1 MLRFNYAINTLLGA
15 LLVTPALTLGVQHN
29 ESLESALKRTAS
41 SLDELARIEKRLRD
55 GDPAAI
61 ADVLRTTERPLATS
75 NGDPA
80 ARDTALQDL
89 RGVVGKLQRE
99 LDELESKATPQELT
113 QIARLPVAAPAPE
126 SASAAPLDFTVGLDD
141 ALRRRLGE
149 RARPVVAETPRVAPK
164 AVESVENGETK
175 TSFET
180 GEYSA
185 DALRLGRAHYRKGE
199 YDKAFDALKGA
210 QDAESLYWTARCLE
224 KLERDSEAIAAYN
237 KVLALPDAG
246 YSGQRAKEDLEF
258 LEWRL
263 QFERTRGQNAPKNAS
278 TNGAANASA
287 NGVKKP

>member
-41 SLDELARIEKRLRD
+41 SLDELGRIEKRLRQQ
-55 GDPAAI
+55 DPAAI
-61 ADVLRTTERPLATS
+61 ADVMRTTERPLATS

-113 QIARLPVAAPAPE
+113 QIARLPVVAPAPE
-126 SASAAPLDFTVGLDD
+126 PSSAAPIDFTVGLDD

-164 AVESVENGETK
+164 PVESVKSGDAK
-175 TSFET
+175 TAFEA
-180 GEYSA
+180 GEYTA

-199 YDKAFDALKGA
+199 YDKALDALKGA
-210 QDAESLYWTARCLE
+210 LDAESLYWKARCLE
-224 KLERDSEAIAAYN
+224 KLERSSEAITAYN
-237 KVLALPDAG
+237 QVLALPDAG

-263 QFERTRGQNAPKNAS
+263 QFERTRGQNGSKVGSAKQSAS
-278 TNGAANASA
+278 GAQ
-287 NGVKKP
+287 KP